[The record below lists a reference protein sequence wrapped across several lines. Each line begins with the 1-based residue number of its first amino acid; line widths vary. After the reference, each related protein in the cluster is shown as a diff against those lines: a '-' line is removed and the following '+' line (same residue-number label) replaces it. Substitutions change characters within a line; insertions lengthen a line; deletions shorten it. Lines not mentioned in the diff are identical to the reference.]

1 MKHKKK
7 KAFIFIL
14 GVVALIFG
22 LIYGYIYL
30 NMRGTYVWASIVP
43 HETLQ
48 VSSFQ
53 EGDSYNDHYE
63 KKVNPELCYMD
74 EPNYTEDELFGNSC
88 KFIIYGSVLEVKD
101 FLFKKE
107 KHTYSCHTITV
118 RVEKS
123 IYGGLKDKQEVRI
136 LRKWNWMSNRD
147 ISSGGKGIFIVK
159 DRPSKIISGQ
169 NKFITIGNMH
179 RDAYHGYCMAENA
192 PGIEKITSKKEAIT
206 YWKKQKWLKE
216 K

>member
-136 LRKWNWMSNRD
+136 LRKW
-147 ISSGGKGIFIVK
+147 I
-159 DRPSKIISGQ
+159 
-169 NKFITIGNMH
+169 
-179 RDAYHGYCMAENA
+179 
-192 PGIEKITSKKEAIT
+192 
-206 YWKKQKWLKE
+206 
-216 K
+216 